1 VLTNAQ
7 ASAASPSAEG
17 MPEPAGSR
25 PLFEGRW
32 VRVDEEDWPGVG
44 AWEVV
49 RTPDAAG
56 VLPITPEGEALLV
69 RQFRPPVRHVVTEIP
84 AGLLDVE
91 GEDAQA
97 CAARELYE
105 ETGFRHA
112 SLEFL
117 AGFHPSAGH
126 SAEFVHLFLAQ
137 TLPEPEGEPE
147 DGIELTRV
155 PFSELVAEALAGRLE
170 DVKTAL
176 AVLLA
181 DARMTRG

>member
-1 VLTNAQ
+1 
-7 ASAASPSAEG
+7 
-17 MPEPAGSR
+17 MPEPGGTR

-32 VRVDEEDWPGVG
+32 VRVDEEEGADVG
-44 AWEVV
+44 AGEVV

-56 VLPITPEGEALLV
+56 VLPITPEGDALLV

-91 GEDAQA
+91 GEDAQT

-126 SAEFVHLFLAQ
+126 SAEFVHLFLAR
-137 TLPEPEGEPE
+137 TRSEPEGRPE
-147 DGIELTRV
+147 EGIELIRV
-155 PFSELVAEALAGRLE
+155 PFSEMLADARAGRLE

-181 DARMTRG
+181 DARMTPG

>member
-1 VLTNAQ
+1 
-7 ASAASPSAEG
+7 

-32 VRVDEEDWPGVG
+32 VRVDEEEWPGVG

-56 VLPITPEGEALLV
+56 VLPITPRGDALLV

-91 GEDAQA
+91 GEDAET

-105 ETGFRHA
+105 ETGFRHT

-117 AGFHPSAGH
+117 SGFHPSAGH
-126 SAEFVHLFLAQ
+126 SAEFVHLFLAR
-137 TLPEPEGEPE
+137 TRSEPEGEPE
-147 DGIELTRV
+147 EGIELVRR
-155 PFSELVAEALAGRLE
+155 PFDEMAAEARAGQIE
-170 DVKTAL
+170 DAKTAL
-176 AVLLA
+176 ALLLTA
-181 DARMTRG
+181 ARMPSG

>member
-1 VLTNAQ
+1 
-7 ASAASPSAEG
+7 
-17 MPEPAGSR
+17 MPEPGGTR

-32 VRVDEEDWPGVG
+32 VRVDEEEWADVG

-56 VLPITPEGEALLV
+56 VLPITPEGDALLV

-91 GEDAQA
+91 GEDAQT

-126 SAEFVHLFLAQ
+126 SAEFVHLFLAR
-137 TLPEPEGEPE
+137 TRSEPEGRPE
-147 DGIELTRV
+147 EGIELIRV
-155 PFSELVAEALAGRLE
+155 PFSEMLADARAGRLE

-181 DARMTRG
+181 DARMTPG